1 MSLEDIQQALLASYA
16 KDGGINHLDGVN
28 LPAQPSINQLAVD
41 CMHLLFPGFFEESR
55 LTKNAAGALVSRL
68 LAQLDQRLVTE
79 IEKCLRFGKS
89 DSPKARARDHTAAIL
104 SRLPALRALIQTD
117 VAAAIAATPPRAA
130 SRRSFSPI
138 PACSSSRSSVSRTNF
153 TCSGFRCSRA

>member
-28 LPAQPSINQLAVD
+28 PPAQPSINQLAVD

-68 LAQLDQRLVTE
+68 LAQLDQLVLIGRVWAE
-79 IEKCLRFGKS
+79 DVLRWG
-89 DSPKARARDHTAAIL
+89 AAGH
-104 SRLPALRALIQTD
+104 RC
-117 VAAAIAATPPRAA
+117 
-130 SRRSFSPI
+130 SFVS
-138 PACSSSRSSVSRTNF
+138 AHSSSQTK
-153 TCSGFRCSRA
+153 